1 MTPELIGIIGI
12 VVLLVLI
19 FMRVWI
25 GFAMTA
31 VGLVGYYILE
41 GWSKA
46 AVMIGTEP
54 FSQISDLTLA
64 TIPLFVLMGAVISNT
79 NLGKDLFETASKW
92 IGSIRGGLASATVLA
107 CAAFAAVC
115 GHTSATSITM
125 GKIALPEMK
134 SYNYNEKFAAGACT
148 AGGTIGIMIPPSIAF
163 ILYGL
168 ITQVSI
174 GKLFLAG
181 FIPGILQAIFYM
193 ATIAIITRIK
203 PDWGPATS
211 QKYTMREKIGSLK
224 LSGPVMLIFII
235 AIGGIYMGV
244 FTPTEAG
251 AGGAFAAIV
260 IALIAKR
267 LKWPQFKS
275 TMLET
280 TMTTAMM
287 IALMAGAYIF
297 QRFITV
303 SKVPFLISDTIAAMG
318 LGKTQF
324 MLVIVLF
331 YLFLGCFMDI
341 FGAIIL
347 TIPIIMPTVNAL
359 GINPIWFGVIVVRLM
374 EIGVITPP
382 LGMDV
387 FTFSGAMKI
396 PTGDVFRGIGPFVLA
411 DFLHLT
417 LLLFIP
423 QISLFLAGGG
433 I

>member
-1 MTPELIGIIGI
+1 MSAELIGILGI
-12 VVLLVLI
+12 VVLLVLL

-25 GFAMTA
+25 GFGMAA

-41 GWSKA
+41 GWNKA
-46 AVMIGTEP
+46 AVMVGTEP
-54 FSQISDLTLA
+54 YSQISDLTLA

-92 IGSIRGGLASATVLA
+92 IGAVKGGLASATVLA

-125 GKIALPEMK
+125 GKIAMPQMK
-134 SYNYNEKFAAGACT
+134 RYNYDEKLAAGVCT

-181 FIPGILQAIFYM
+181 FIPGLLQAIFYIL
-193 ATIAIITRIK
+193 TITIVTRIK
-203 PDWGPATS
+203 PDWGPATT
-211 QKYTMREKIGSLK
+211 QKYTMREKVSSLK
-224 LSGPVMLIFII
+224 LSGPVLLIFII
-235 AIGGIYMGV
+235 AIGGIYLGV

-260 IALIAKR
+260 IALVARR

-303 SKVPFLISDTIAAMG
+303 SNVPFLISDTIAALG

-324 MLVIVLF
+324 MIVIVLF

-347 TIPIIMPTVNAL
+347 TIPIIMPTVTAL
-359 GINPIWFGVIVVRLM
+359 GINPVWFGVIVVRLM
-374 EIGVITPP
+374 EIGLITPP

-387 FTFSGAMKI
+387 FTFSGAMDI
-396 PTGDVFRGIGPFVLA
+396 PTSTVFKGIAPFVLT
-411 DFLHLT
+411 DFLHLA
-417 LLLFIP
+417 LLIFIP
-423 QISLFLAGGG
+423 QLSLLLIGG
-433 I
+433 

>member
-1 MTPELIGIIGI
+1 MSPELIGIIGI
-12 VVLLVLI
+12 FVLLALI

-31 VGLVGYYILE
+31 VGLVGYWILE
-41 GWSKA
+41 GWDRA

-125 GKIALPEMK
+125 GKIAMPEMK
-134 SYNYNEKFAAGACT
+134 RYKYNEKFAAGACT

-181 FIPGILQAIFYM
+181 FIPGILQAVFYM
-193 ATIAIITRIK
+193 ATIMIITRIK

-211 QKYTMREKIGSLK
+211 QKFTMKEKLGSLK
-224 LSGPVMLIFII
+224 LSGPVMLIFLI
-235 AIGGIYMGV
+235 AIGGIYLGV

-251 AGGAFAAIV
+251 AGGAFAAI
-260 IALIAKR
+260 IISLIAKR
-267 LKWPQFKS
+267 LKWPQFKG

-280 TMTTAMM
+280 TMMTGMM

-303 SKVPFLISDTIAAMG
+303 SKVPFLISESIAAMG

-324 MLVIVLF
+324 MIVVVFF

-374 EIGVITPP
+374 EIGLITPP

-396 PTGDVFRGIGPFVLA
+396 PTGTVFRGITPFVLA
-411 DFLHLT
+411 DFLHLM

-423 QISLFLAGGG
+423 QLSLLLAGG
-433 I
+433 